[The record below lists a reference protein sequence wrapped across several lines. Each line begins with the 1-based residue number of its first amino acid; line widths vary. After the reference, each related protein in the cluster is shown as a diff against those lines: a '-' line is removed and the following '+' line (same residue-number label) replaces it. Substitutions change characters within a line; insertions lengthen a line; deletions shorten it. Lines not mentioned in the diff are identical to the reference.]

1 MKKLAALLIALAT
14 GAGLLMTA
22 PVQAQTAP
30 VAGTDYKVLQSAQ
43 PVPAGKIEVTE
54 FFGYWCPHCN
64 HFENTWETWGAKQ
77 GKDVV
82 IKHVPVAFQ
91 NDARLVPYSR
101 IYYTLEAL
109 GKLNAKSSKGIS
121 MHARIF
127 DAIHGPDRLNVGRDK
142 AQQEQI
148 IGDFVAKEGL
158 DRKAFMDTY
167 NSFAVNSNVMRA
179 NQLTEQYRIDGVPTV
194 VVQGKYVISPDEAGG
209 YVKTVKTLDYL
220 VQQVRAGKM

>member
-22 PVQAQTAP
+22 PAQAQP
-30 VAGTDYKVLQSAQ
+30 VAGTDYKVLQPAQ

-64 HFENTWETWGAKQ
+64 HFENTWEAWGAKQ

-82 IKHVPVAFQ
+82 IKHVPVAFN

-101 IYYTLEAL
+101 IYYALESM
-109 GKLNAKSSKGIS
+109 GKLNAKSSKGMR

-127 DAIHGPDRLNVGRDK
+127 DAIHGADHLNVGRDK
-142 AQQEQI
+142 DQQERI
-148 IGDFVAKEGL
+148 IGDFIAKEGI
-158 DRKAFMDTY
+158 DRKAFMDVY
-167 NSFAVNSNVMRA
+167 NSFGVNSNVMRA
-179 NQLTEQYRIDGVPTV
+179 NQLTEQYRIEGVPTV
-194 VVQGKYVISPDEAGG
+194 VVQGKYVVSPDEAGG
-209 YVKTVKTLDYL
+209 YVNTMKTLDYL
-220 VQQVRAGKM
+220 VQQIRAGKM